1 MSLRNLVGISLEP
14 IEPDWRAIRRLL
26 MAAERNMTDARL
38 PALSAE
44 NRFDAAYKAI
54 MQMAL
59 LALHAQGYRTL
70 TSKPGHHQTAIQS
83 LAHTVRLPA
92 NRLWTL
98 DALRKQPH
106 LSDYSGDLVSESTAS
121 ACLQQAVLLHA
132 DITVWLSSHDPG

>member
-92 NRLWTL
+92 NRPTDYGRWMRCASSATCRTIP
-98 DALRKQPH
+98 ATWFPNRPH
-106 LSDYSGDLVSESTAS
+106 PPVCNRLFCCTPTSPSG
-121 ACLQQAVLLHA
+121 
-132 DITVWLSSHDPG
+132 